1 MGHKIMQRDIIR
13 PRAVCSLLTSALEAH
28 FSKYLGNTMI
38 PFWVYEVLG
47 TMEEPKESFKIIF
60 PRILQF

>member
-1 MGHKIMQRDIIR
+1 MGHRNMQRDIIR
-13 PRAVCSLLTSALEAH
+13 PQAVCSLFTPALEAH
-28 FSKYLGNTMI
+28 FSKYLGNSVI
-38 PFWVYEVLG
+38 PSWVYEVLG